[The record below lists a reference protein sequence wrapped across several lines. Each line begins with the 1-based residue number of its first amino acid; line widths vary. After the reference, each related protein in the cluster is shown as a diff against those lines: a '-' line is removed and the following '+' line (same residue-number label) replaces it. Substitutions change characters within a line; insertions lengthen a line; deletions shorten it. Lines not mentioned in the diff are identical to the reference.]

1 MVFFSRTTRRKLSFQ
16 KVSQRNAFRNLVDP
30 AVQKLPQR
38 QGLALGRHAAVH
50 LLPFETGTEER
61 LASVSFR
68 IEPIDNAQ
76 DPLTAGSLRSF
87 PVSFPAVPPC

>member
-1 MVFFSRTTRRKLSFQ
+1 
-16 KVSQRNAFRNLVDP
+16 
-30 AVQKLPQR
+30 
-38 QGLALGRHAAVH
+38 
-50 LLPFETGTEER
+50 